1 MPHPELLHAC
11 CAESRRAHW
20 RLRPRRL
27 KPVGS
32 PEDAKTNMNRSRSA
46 LKWVA
51 FLAVT
56 SLILTV
62 AAAPL
67 FVGAADHLDA
77 PSLGHVSVDGAGNV
91 SVVKNGGQLDINDL
105 YAFKSA
111 SAGWTTLA
119 LTVNPAVNVLGS
131 TTFASNGAYT
141 FNIDTNGDARADHRY
156 VVTFGKA
163 DPNGIQHYVVKA
175 DGKAMASG
183 FTGPKG
189 MARNRGIRAFAGPR
203 SDPFFFD
210 LIGFLGSVKGQGTRQ
225 FDDGNQSDFFIGLN
239 TLGIVLEVPNAALGG
254 NGHLVGVWGTTAVD
268 QIGRPAINTV
278 FNAAGADKEAFNHT
292 APADQPTA
300 KGGKFRNNMI
310 AVLKALSALSG
321 TAYTDAQAAGFADLL
336 LPDVL
341 TYTVGTPAAG
351 PLNGRG
357 LGDDVIDFE
366 LNLVTRGAVP
376 TDMVYAHTDSLASF
390 P

>member
-1 MPHPELLHAC
+1 
-11 CAESRRAHW
+11 
-20 RLRPRRL
+20 
-27 KPVGS
+27 
-32 PEDAKTNMNRSRSA
+32 MNRTRSA
-46 LKWVA
+46 LKWGALFAVA
-51 FLAVT
+51 
-56 SLILTV
+56 SLILTLG
-62 AAAPL
+62 AAPL

-77 PSLGHVSVDGAGNV
+77 PSLGHVSVDASGNV
-91 SVVKNGGQLDINDL
+91 SVVKLGGQLDINDV

-111 SAGWTTLA
+111 TAGWTTLA
-119 LTVNPAVNVLGS
+119 LTVNPAINVLGS

-141 FNIDTNGDARADHRY
+141 LNIDTNGDARADHQY
-156 VVTFGKA
+156 VVTFG
-163 DPNGIQHYVVKA
+163 DPDAAGIQHYVVKL

-189 MARNRGIRAFAGPR
+189 MAINRAIRAFAGPR

-210 LIGFLGSVKGQGTRQ
+210 LIGFLGSVKGQGTRR

-239 TLGIVLEVPNAALGG
+239 TLGIVLEVPNASLGG
-254 NGHLVGVWGTTAVD
+254 DGHLIGVWATTAWQDASGVWHQVD
-268 QIGRPAINTV
+268 QMGRPAINTV

-300 KGGKFRNNMI
+300 MGGKFRNNMI

-321 TAYTDAQAAGFADLL
+321 TAYTDAQAAGIADLL

-341 TYTVGTPAAG
+341 TYTVGTTAAG

-357 LGDDVIDFE
+357 LADDVIDVE

-376 TDMVYAHTDSLASF
+376 TDMIGPHGDYQASF
-390 P
+390 PYLGNPHP

>member
-1 MPHPELLHAC
+1 
-11 CAESRRAHW
+11 
-20 RLRPRRL
+20 
-27 KPVGS
+27 
-32 PEDAKTNMNRSRSA
+32 MNRSRSA

-56 SLILTV
+56 SLILTI

-77 PSLGHVSVDGAGNV
+77 PSLGHVSVDGSGNV

-119 LTVNPAVNVLGS
+119 LTVNPAINVLGS

-156 VVTFGKA
+156 VVTFGNA
-163 DPNGIQHYVVKA
+163 DPNGIQHYDVKA

-210 LIGFLGSVKGQGTRQ
+210 LIGFLGSVKGQGTRR

-254 NGHLVGVWGTTAVD
+254 NGHLIGVWATTASQDANGVWHQVD
-268 QIGRPAINTV
+268 QMGRPAINTV
-278 FNAAGADKEAFNHT
+278 FNAAAADKEAFNHT
-292 APADQPTA
+292 APADQPTTA
-300 KGGKFRNNMI
+300 PFRANVI
-310 AVLKALSALSG
+310 ATLIALSALSG
-321 TAYTDAQAAGFADLL
+321 TSYTPEQAGGIADLL
-336 LPDVL
+336 LPDML
-341 TYTVGTPAAG
+341 TYTVGTTAAG

-357 LGDDVIDFE
+357 LADDVIDFE
-366 LNLVTRGAVP
+366 LNLVTNGAVP
-376 TDMVYAHTDSLASF
+376 TDMIGPHSDYTLGSF
-390 P
+390 PYLGTPHP